1 MKKILGLVIVI
12 ILVIL
17 IIRVSTRGT
26 TVPTSKEPIKIGA
39 ALMLTGPAALL
50 GELQKNAINLAVE
63 KINAD
68 GGINGRPIEVIT
80 EDAVYD
86 PKQAVSAYQAL
97 KQRGLKNF
105 IIDGSPIIAAT
116 HQLVV
121 DDGNFSIAAVATAPS
136 YSDGSNRTCRIAIT
150 AQVLG
155 PAVSALA
162 VKSGYKK
169 VAMLMPDNE
178 YGRGLTDSFTKA
190 YTAAGGTVVATE
202 FFNGTSGVTD
212 FRTSITKVKALQS
225 QVDAIVVI
233 NAFNTVESMLKQMKD
248 LGITKQLISDYS
260 MMTNPALKDLSLV
273 EGVKFI
279 NYEYDKLDVPS
290 DSADTKAFKAAYRA
304 KYNSDP
310 IYLAAGHYD
319 ITILLAKAIGAVG
332 EDPQKIAEYISG
344 LKNYQGIT
352 GAYSFDSDCEVSRGT
367 VSQVVKEGK
376 FVKVE

>member
-1 MKKILGLVIVI
+1 MKKLIIILILAVIVI
-12 ILVIL
+12 LL
-17 IIRVSTRGT
+17 IALSGT
-26 TVPTSKEPIKIGA
+26 SKTSSPTSKEPVKIGA

-68 GGINGRPIEVIT
+68 GGINGRPVEVT
-80 EDAVYD
+80 MEDAVYD
-86 PKQAVSAYQAL
+86 PKQAVNAYQAL

-150 AQVLG
+150 AQILG
-155 PAVSALA
+155 PAMSAMV
-162 VKSGYKK
+162 VKSNYKK

-178 YGRGLTDSFTKA
+178 YGRGLTEAFTKA
-190 YTAAGGTVVATE
+190 YAAAGGTVVASE
-202 FFNGTSGVTD
+202 FFTGTSGVTD
-212 FRTSITKVKALQS
+212 FRTSITKVKSIQS
-225 QVDAIVVI
+225 EVDAIIVI

-248 LGITKQLISDYS
+248 LGITKQLVSDYS
-260 MMTNPALKDLSLV
+260 MMTNPALKDMSLV

-290 DSADTKAFKAAYRA
+290 DSAETKAFKAAYRA

-319 ITILLAKAIGAVG
+319 VTILLAKAIGAVG
-332 EDPQKIAEYISG
+332 EDPQKMAPCTHYICFTVAR
-344 LKNYQGIT
+344 KARNKKRERKRIT
-352 GAYSFDSDCEVSRGT
+352 FQCLSET
-367 VSQVVKEGK
+367 KKEK
-376 FVKVE
+376 Q